1 MIADPHDTRDKDH
14 EIVLRSVDFLKYQP
28 KLQQATYVSI
38 YDQKFVDVK

>member
-14 EIVLRSVDFLKYQP
+14 EIVLRSVDFLKYLP
-28 KLQQATYVSI
+28 KLQATYVSI